1 MNFLRNLFGRKKPE
15 PEPEQPDIIE
25 ALFYSLLLRQMSG
38 PRSKGNAPIPT
49 RFLIDEEN

>member
-1 MNFLRNLFGRKKPE
+1 MNWIRKLFGSKKPE

-25 ALFYSLLLRQMSG
+25 ALFCSLLLRQMSG
-38 PRSKGNAPIPT
+38 PRSKGNAPIPM